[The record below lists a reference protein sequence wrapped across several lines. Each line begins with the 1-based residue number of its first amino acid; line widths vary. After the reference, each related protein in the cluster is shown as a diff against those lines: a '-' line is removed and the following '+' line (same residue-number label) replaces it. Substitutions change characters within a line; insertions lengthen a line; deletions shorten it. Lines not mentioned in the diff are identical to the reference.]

1 MPALTA
7 VAFDLDDTLYLERDF
22 VRSGYRAVA
31 EWAEGRLGIAAP
43 LVLAEL
49 EALFAAGIRREV
61 FDLWLEEKGLESS
74 LWLAQMVETYRGHR
88 PRIEL
93 CADAAPLLVALRS
106 RGVRMGLITEGARHV
121 QENKLR
127 ALGLEGAF
135 EVAIIGS
142 LEDRERWKPS
152 RAPFDEWL
160 GLMKVRA
167 DETCYVGDNPAKDFR
182 GAREAGMRTMRV
194 RRAEGLHV
202 AEEPGSPADA
212 PDTEVRDLHE
222 AGGVLL
228 RSLD

>member
-31 EWAEGRLGIAAP
+31 EWAEGRSGIAAP

-61 FDLWLEEKGLESS
+61 FDLWLEDRGLEPS
-74 LWLAQMVETYRGHR
+74 LWLARMVETYREHA
-88 PRIEL
+88 PCIEL
-93 CADAAPLLVALRS
+93 CDDAAPLFATLRL
-106 RGVRMGLITEGARHV
+106 RGVRLGLITEGVRRV

-135 EVAIIGS
+135 EAVIIGNQ
-142 LEDRERWKPS
+142 EDRERWKPS
-152 RAPFDEWL
+152 RAPFDAWL

-167 DETCYVGDNPAKDFR
+167 EETCYVGDNPAKDFR
-182 GAREAGMRTMRV
+182 GAREAGMRSLRV
-194 RRAEGLHV
+194 RRAEGLH
-202 AEEPGSPADA
+202 AGEEPGSPADA

-222 AGGVLL
+222 AETVLL
-228 RSLD
+228 GAVD

>member
-31 EWAEGRLGIAAP
+31 DWAEDRLGIAAP

-61 FDLWLEEKGLESS
+61 FDLWLEERGLERS
-74 LWLAQMVETYRGHR
+74 LWLARMVEAYRGHA
-88 PRIEL
+88 PRVKL
-93 CADAAPLLVALRS
+93 CADAEPLFATLRS
-106 RGVRMGLITEGARHV
+106 HGIRLGMITEGVRGV

-135 EVAIIGS
+135 EAVIIGS
-142 LEDRERWKPS
+142 QEDRDRWKPS

-160 GLMKVRA
+160 GHMKVRG
-167 DETCYVGDNPAKDFR
+167 DEACYVGDNPAKDFR
-182 GAREAGMRTMRV
+182 GAKEAGMRTLRV
-194 RRAEGLHV
+194 RRAEGLH
-202 AEEPGSPADA
+202 AREEPGSPADA

-222 AGGVLL
+222 AGAVLL